1 MQPHH
6 TRHLCHTS
14 DTHTLVPLQV
24 QSMITQAR
32 AERNSPEEVLPLIRL
47 RVDYTGFSTL
57 NSQRFGQRFVG
68 KVANPHDILLW
79 SKAAARKA
87 KEGAAAGGA
96 AGAAE
101 GAAGALGLTE
111 GLRPEQLDQV
121 QIEDLVAQHL
131 GDR

>member
-1 MQPHH
+1 
-6 TRHLCHTS
+6 
-14 DTHTLVPLQV
+14 
-24 QSMITQAR
+24 MITQAR

-101 GAAGALGLTE
+101 GAAGALGLAE